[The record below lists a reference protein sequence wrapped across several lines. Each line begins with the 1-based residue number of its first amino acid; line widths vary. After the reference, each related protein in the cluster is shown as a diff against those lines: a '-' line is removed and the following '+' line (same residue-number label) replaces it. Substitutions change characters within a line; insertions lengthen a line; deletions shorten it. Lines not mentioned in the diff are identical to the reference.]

1 MDFDNAQAARY
12 SIFVDPEERK
22 RNRRILAAACA
33 VAATLAVFAYVW
45 VNFLHELAFPSV
57 VGRWELVGVS
67 EAAEFAEA
75 AEQIVWVDG
84 GQEWEFFDDGTGVI
98 ISEAAG
104 YIYGQGGRAE
114 QQHYYFAWEIRSNR
128 MYVAT
133 EGDNVDL
140 YYKVSRSELIL
151 GREFEYPEEGVSYIF
166 RRIEED

>member
-22 RNRRILAAACA
+22 RNRRILAVACA
-33 VAATLAVFAYVW
+33 AAAALAVFVYVW

-67 EAAEFAEA
+67 EVTEEAELAE
-75 AEQIVWVDG
+75 WVDS
-84 GQEWEFFDDGTGVI
+84 GQEWEFFGDGTGVI
-98 ISEAAG
+98 IAEASGYYDLGAAAG
-104 YIYGQGGRAE
+104 EAE
-114 QQHYYFAWEIRSNR
+114 PRRYYFAWEIRSNR

-140 YYKVSRSELIL
+140 YYKVSRGELIL
-151 GREFEYPEEGVSYIF
+151 GRDEHPEEGVSYIF